1 MNIIITNAERRQER
15 FLELLR
21 PVHDRLENFALAM
34 ARDAEEAKDLV
45 SETVLRAYE
54 HFDELRTPAAF
65 AGYLLTIASRL
76 QKRGWWRRRIFE
88 VFDMERAEAIPDL
101 GSAPDSRIDVD
112 ALYAALAR
120 LPEAQRET
128 VVLFEIT
135 GLSLEEIQQVQG
147 GSLSGVK
154 SRLVRGR
161 ERLAQLLRVEEGDAP
176 LSITHE
182 HTTTKQSDTSEL
194 FLRAITNE

>member
-1 MNIIITNAERRQER
+1 MNIIITNTEGRQER
-15 FLELLR
+15 FLELLHSA
-21 PVHDRLENFALAM
+21 HDRLESFALAM
-34 ARDAEEAKDLV
+34 TRDAEEAKDLV
-45 SETVLRAYE
+45 SETLLRAYE
-54 HFDELRTPAAF
+54 HFDELRNPAAF
-65 AGYLLTIASRL
+65 VGYLLAIASRL

-88 VFDMERAEAIPDL
+88 VFDMERAEAIPDT
-101 GSAPDSRIDVD
+101 GSAPDAQVDVE

-135 GLSLEEIQQVQG
+135 GLSLEEIQKIQG

-161 ERLAQLLRVEEGDAP
+161 ERLARLLRVDEGETS
-176 LSITHE
+176 LSINYE
-182 HTTTKQSDTSEL
+182 HTTMQQPDNSEL
-194 FLRAITNE
+194 FFRAITNG